1 MIFKPSP
8 LSRITVD
15 DQELVPDKKSCR
27 KIGPCGVGKKA
38 LYLNSFFIDRKYY
51 VPFQAIQ
58 RVFKRVA
65 MSQGGFSGKGM
76 FASMAYLVVEFDHGK
91 QKQCNFKHES
101 EVDDLLALLAR
112 EQPQIKRVSAQA
124 EQRLAAR
131 EAQRAEEER
140 SRPTLSA
147 AAQQEVDEL
156 QRAID
161 YLEQKPELSDQLS
174 KSAKR
179 KRAYQCTS
187 PSYRWAA
194 MAITILGLAA
204 LAYGIFSFLHHGTFA
219 IYFTL
224 FGLAAI
230 FTFAGFSVLPTA
242 KNNKKSVLQYDEQ
255 AQQHMEAYLSKY
267 PAFPVPV
274 RYAHP
279 IVLKRMQRVIIQ
291 GRTQTAQQ
299 ALEIVKADL
308 KALNAD
314 VQVSQ
319 EEHDEVVAI
328 KPMFLNAAYE

>member
-8 LSRITVD
+8 LSRMTIDNQV
-15 DQELVPDKKSCR
+15 LVQDKKSCR
-27 KIGPCGVGKKA
+27 KIGSCGVGKKA
-38 LYLNSFFIDRKYY
+38 LYLNSFFIDRQYY
-51 VPFQAIQ
+51 VPFSSIQ

-65 MSQGGFSGKGM
+65 MSKGGFSGKGM
-76 FASMAYLVVEFDHGK
+76 FASMAYLVVEFDNGQ
-91 QKQCNFKHES
+91 QKQCNFKYENQ
-101 EVDDLLALLAR
+101 VDELLTLLAR

-124 EQRLAAR
+124 EKRLAQR
-131 EAQRAEEER
+131 EARLAEEEK
-140 SRPTLSA
+140 SRPKLSA
-147 AAQQEVDEL
+147 SAKQEIDDL

-161 YLEQKPELSDQLS
+161 YLEQKPALSDQLS
-174 KSAKR
+174 KAAKR

-194 MAITILGLAA
+194 MAITILGLVA
-204 LAYGIFSFLHHGTFA
+204 LVYGIVSLLHHGTFA

-255 AQQHMEAYLSKY
+255 AQQQMESYLQNY
-267 PAFPVPV
+267 FDFPVPV

-279 IVLKRMQRVIIQ
+279 IVLKRMQRVIVQ
-291 GRTQTAQQ
+291 GRAQTKEQ
-299 ALEIVKADL
+299 ALEIIKQDL
-308 KALNAD
+308 QALNSD